1 MREYS
6 VREVCLMDIQCL
18 AAWGAIILPAVCGTV
33 VGQTGLAAAL
43 ELDWL
48 VDHMLVVCV
57 MDARCLEAWRM
68 CLPPEVC
75 LMVA

>member
-1 MREYS
+1 MLEHS

-18 AAWGAIILPAVCGTV
+18 AARGAIILPAVCTTV
-33 VGQTGLAAAL
+33 VGLTGLAAAL

-48 VDHMLVVCV
+48 VDHMLTVCV
-57 MDARCLEAWRM
+57 MDARRLEAWRM

-75 LMVA
+75 SMVA

>member
-6 VREVCLMDIQCL
+6 VREVCLLDVQCW
-18 AAWGAIILPAVCGTV
+18 AARGSIILPAVCATV
-33 VGQTGLAAAL
+33 VGLTGLAAAL

-48 VDHMLVVCV
+48 VDHVLAVCV
-57 MDARCLEAWRM
+57 MDARRLEAWRM

-75 LMVA
+75 SMVA